1 LEADSGTVSI
11 AAHSHSRS
19 TNAEDRISVSALSVG
34 RRMAAAVAAVSAS
47 ASFLFASTA
56 NRTYPLL
63 TWMPVGVAFLLA
75 AAEFSRGSRR
85 FSPPLSQFWSSV
97 ALVALISGTSAL
109 GFSIL
114 SFWQGTLS
122 SLSLQGEG
130 LPGSW
135 VIGLAVN
142 SALTTALMLFAM
154 LQRARA
160 FYAGGRRSRTA
171 VLDVIALTGAIGA
184 AGAMLGIPSSAG
196 IDLASLALLLP
207 VVPWTA
213 AAAGSLLNLIQGHP
227 TLGRSTRLIFVGS
240 VCMTVANA
248 FLSYQL
254 VAAWN
259 GTRVSGSALGA
270 IPIALGAMAFG
281 EAFVTEAGQLG
292 WAGASRNEPPLAAAR
307 PFPAVLNRVALLAGP
322 PLLAAVVVMVLQ
334 HVQALGPLQR
344 LAIYGG
350 LGVALGGAT
359 TRGLLIRL
367 EEAEAREA
375 LSSQLRGE
383 KTFVDEILRAVD
395 QDRAAV
401 ATRLH
406 DHLVQPMTA
415 AYLKLSHAYVA
426 LERGATDDALRL
438 LSDGAKALSHQ
449 IAEARSLV
457 TMLYPPALEHLGID
471 AALKQLVDA
480 YRRQGVKIEANWDW
494 AGRVDKAVALGI
506 YRIANEALQNVA
518 SHADP
523 KVCRFRLSAEED
535 NLVLEV
541 EDRGPGFTQRSEI
554 EYLKAGHIGI
564 ATMRRVA
571 EMLGGTLA
579 IDGAERTYVR
589 LTIPSCQETRIGYPR
604 ASAE

>member
-1 LEADSGTVSI
+1 
-11 AAHSHSRS
+11 
-19 TNAEDRISVSALSVG
+19 
-34 RRMAAAVAAVSAS
+34 
-47 ASFLFASTA
+47 
-56 NRTYPLL
+56 
-63 TWMPVGVAFLLA
+63 
-75 AAEFSRGSRR
+75 
-85 FSPPLSQFWSSV
+85 
-97 ALVALISGTSAL
+97 
-109 GFSIL
+109 
-114 SFWQGTLS
+114 
-122 SLSLQGEG
+122 
-130 LPGSW
+130 
-135 VIGLAVN
+135 
-142 SALTTALMLFAM
+142 
-154 LQRARA
+154 
-160 FYAGGRRSRTA
+160 
-171 VLDVIALTGAIGA
+171 
-184 AGAMLGIPSSAG
+184 
-196 IDLASLALLLP
+196 
-207 VVPWTA
+207 
-213 AAAGSLLNLIQGHP
+213 
-227 TLGRSTRLIFVGS
+227 
-240 VCMTVANA
+240 MTVANA

-292 WAGASRNEPPLAAAR
+292 WAGASRHEPRLAAAR

-579 IDGAERTYVR
+579 IDGAGRTYVR

-604 ASAE
+604 AFAE